1 MQFNQTTVGFQVI
14 EKDIQGITQT
24 DLFLFC
30 RKEECLRKREARLA
44 SPPSVLFLLRDPS

>member
-30 RKEECLRKREARLA
+30 RKECLRKREARLA